1 MENPPKNFFFENSS
15 PDLFPPI
22 VFSPN
27 KPSTTSRLVEPKAN
41 LVKGEVMNN
50 AIKIGV
56 GGVVLLAAL
65 FWLGGRKLSDL
76 GGYFRASAEGT
87 VERIEAGIPDEVHD
101 RKLANDLTVVR
112 KNVIDRQVQLSQ
124 SKTQIA
130 QLREDVA
137 KLETSAATR
146 QRLLAEA
153 YPILEQAERD
163 TLVNVRFANAE
174 YALPDFQRQI
184 DDLMAA
190 QEAETK
196 QLEIKRAGLARLEKS
211 EKEAELALG
220 EMRRALEAAEHE
232 VAVLKS
238 RRDQAEVESQT
249 LDMITAVSDSVHA
262 TTDGVGRSLDR
273 LRTDVARK
281 EAENDAKRGLAPVGT
296 RTSTNALAR
305 QWSRLESLKKYREP
319 AAQTAANTTP
329 SPVLT
334 ATTAEQAEPAS
345 TAEEAAAAEAAA
357 AEDALPKPAEAADDN
372 AGE

>member
-1 MENPPKNFFFENSS
+1 MENPPKKFFFENSS

-345 TAEEAAAAEAAA
+345 TAEEAAAAEDAA
-357 AEDALPKPAEAADDN
+357 AEDALQKPADAADDN